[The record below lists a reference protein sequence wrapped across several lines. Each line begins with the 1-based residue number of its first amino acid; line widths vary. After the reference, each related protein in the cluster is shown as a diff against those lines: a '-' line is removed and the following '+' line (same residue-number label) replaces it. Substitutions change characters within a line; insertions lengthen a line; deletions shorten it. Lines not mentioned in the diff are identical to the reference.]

1 MAQRLAELYTSLDE
15 VTLRS
20 LFLEVVRVLP
30 DSRKTVV
37 DYLQEQNADG
47 SLRRTVSL
55 DNLVTP
61 EAGFHVSAPA
71 LSKPK
76 GRKSKIRCNGHAFTC
91 HNYTKPTKCAVCN
104 EVLTGLTHQ
113 GYQCKL
119 CLLDVHYECGA
130 LLENCR
136 GALLTKARKE
146 AKKKEKKA
154 NYKKRPSVF
163 GRRATAPASPKPAQE
178 KRQTSSFMRLHSSVP
193 GRLSESSGDD
203 TPNPPTVQKVALM
216 PPTMSNLSSRTSSD
230 DPTYIQALPSE
241 SGSKAS
247 LAVAAAPD
255 TSADDTP
262 TDVNAA
268 LPPPSPVLFEAD
280 SGNALPD
287 TRLPIAEEIEEEA
300 DSSDNSDY
308 YEENSSDAN
317 SDSDSDESPSTG
329 GTSFTKASGGSSFIR
344 NRSRSSMKSA
354 ASSFRVTAG
363 RGKTGASAD
372 WKKHGASFRARL
384 SAQHRLTVNSL
395 RMFLTDLA
403 KVGKEFGDIPENR
416 VNLLT
421 TPKLTESKNRYMNI
435 LPNNHSR
442 VLLDQIGDDET
453 SSYINANWMSGY
465 GDKTDEFIACQGPL
479 PSTVLDFWRMVWQC
493 NVQTIAMNTG
503 LVELGKEK
511 CERYWP
517 AAADGGEESTV
528 VFGDFSITATEITQ
542 VVPEFQMTK
551 CTVVYQG
558 ETRDVRHFWWT
569 KWPDKGVPETSNGI
583 SDFIKSIRGS
593 QVGAKGPAIIHCSAG
608 IGRTGCFLTINYCM
622 HQFDKEKAIDIL
634 TAVGKMRQNRGMTV
648 QTESQ
653 YKFIHSVML
662 KYMEGKLDER
672 EAIDTTRDTSPPLD
686 AGQIDA
692 SRLVVMKSPDRLL
705 GSSLA
710 RKNSAR
716 IMSTKLNKRRSSEGK
731 TAPPAMAL
739 PPISSEAQED
749 TVAAG
754 TSRDVEPRE
763 SPQPP
768 TAPRAVAGQ
777 SFEHGDHRF
786 KAKTFVRPTECAV
799 CGEMLSGLALQG
811 IRCSRCKQD
820 CHFWCLAKVPPKCT
834 LVSNVKRQ
842 KSGLPSW
849 PPNRPGLFSSRKSN
863 LDVTAE
869 EDEEQ

>member
-30 DSRKTVV
+30 DSRQTVI

-55 DNLVTP
+55 DNLVTR

-71 LSKPK
+71 LTKPK

-91 HNYTKPTKCAVCN
+91 HNYTKPTKCTVCN

-130 LLENCR
+130 LLEKCR
-136 GALLTKARKE
+136 GVLLTKARKE
-146 AKKKEKKA
+146 AKKKEKRA

-163 GRRATAPASPKPAQE
+163 GRRATAPASAKV
-178 KRQTSSFMRLHSSVP
+178 MRLA
-193 GRLSESSGDD
+193 GRLSQSSDDD
-203 TPNPPTVQKVALM
+203 TPNPPTFQKVALM
-216 PPTMSNLSSRTSSD
+216 PPTTSNLSSRQSSD

-241 SGSKAS
+241 SGSKTS

-255 TSADDTP
+255 TSADDT
-262 TDVNAA
+262 TIDVNAA
-268 LPPPSPVLFEAD
+268 LPPPSPELFEAD
-280 SGNALPD
+280 SGNAQPD
-287 TRLPIAEEIEEEA
+287 TRLPIAEDIEEEA

-329 GTSFTKASGGSSFIR
+329 GTAFTKASDGSSFIR

-354 ASSFRVTAG
+354 ASSCRSFRVTAG

-384 SAQHRLTVNSL
+384 SAKHRHNVASL
-395 RMFLTDLA
+395 RAFLTDLA
-403 KVGKEFGDIPENR
+403 NVGKEFGDIPENR

-421 TPKLTESKNRYMNI
+421 TPKLTEGKNRYMNI

-453 SSYINANWMSGY
+453 TSYINANWMSGY

-479 PSTVLDFWRMVWQC
+479 PSTVVDFWRMVWQC

-528 VFGDFSITATEITQ
+528 VFGDFSITATKITQ
-542 VVPEFQMTK
+542 VVPEFEMTE
-551 CTVVYQG
+551 CTVTYQG

-583 SDFIKSIRGS
+583 ADFIKSIRES

-672 EAIDTTRDTSPPLD
+672 EAVDTTRDTPPPLD

-692 SRLVVMKSPDRLL
+692 SKLVVMKSPDRLP
-705 GSSLA
+705 GGSLA
-710 RKNSAR
+710 RKSSAR
-716 IMSTKLNKRRSSEGK
+716 IMSTKLNKRRSSEPK
-731 TAPPAMAL
+731 LELPAMAL

-754 TSRDVEPRE
+754 TSGSVEPRG
-763 SPQPP
+763 SP

-777 SFEHGDHRF
+777 SFGHGDHRF

-820 CHFWCLAKVPPKCT
+820 CHFWCLAKVPATCT

-849 PPNRPGLFSSRKSN
+849 PPTRPGLFSARSSN

-869 EDEEQ
+869 EDEGQ